1 MSAKT
6 ETDQLLSTIKL
17 VMHLLG
23 TSNRDIERSAGWH
36 LYYLNR
42 IFSGEIGLRFDH
54 IVDIA
59 RALDMKV
66 PELFLLAFPE
76 RDQSATF
83 RRVRGTVQELSAS
96 PEPAPPPPPPP
107 TREEIELLIDK
118 ALRRHLREQKKRA

>member
-17 VMHLLG
+17 VMHLSG
-23 TSNRDIERSAGWH
+23 TSNRDIERRSGWH

-66 PELFLLAFPE
+66 TELFLLAFPE
-76 RDQSATF
+76 REHSGTF
-83 RRVRGTVQELSAS
+83 RRVRGTVQELSAT
-96 PEPAPPPPPPP
+96 PEPAPAPPP

-118 ALRRHLREQKKRA
+118 ALRRHFQEEKKRA